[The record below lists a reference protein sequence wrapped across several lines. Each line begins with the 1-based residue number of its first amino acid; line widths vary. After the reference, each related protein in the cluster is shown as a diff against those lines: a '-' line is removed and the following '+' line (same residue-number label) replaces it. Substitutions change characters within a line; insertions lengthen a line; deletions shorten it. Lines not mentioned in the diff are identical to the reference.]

1 MAIVMV
7 AMLAFGG
14 TYAYFTA
21 TAGEARTATT
31 NLGKIALD
39 GTATKLTATS
49 TTNALPGENIFSE
62 DAKLTISDKSNRASY
77 IFIEVSATVT
87 KKGASTSEAFNLEGL
102 DTLDTASMPML
113 YIDPE
118 LVMEVYENLI
128 SNAVRFAKSMIM
140 VTLEYKEKD
149 RVLSFV
155 VEDDGPG
162 FSEEALQR
170 GTDPFYGSEKEGR
183 VHFGL
188 GLYICKTI
196 CRKHGG
202 DIKTEN
208 RISDGTVIGSRV
220 AASFVG

>member
-102 DTLDTASMPML
+102 DTLDTVT
-113 YIDPE
+113 E
-118 LVMEVYENLI
+118 EGKTVYVITTTEGEGGT
-128 SNAVRFAKSMIM
+128 A
-140 VTLEYKEKD
+140 
-149 RVLSFV
+149 
-155 VEDDGPG
+155 
-162 FSEEALQR
+162 
-170 GTDPFYGSEKEGR
+170 GTDIEITGINGQLPSTWNNEYQEATVTVSFTVKSIQTVGFDDAQDAWDNYP
-183 VHFGL
+183 
-188 GLYICKTI
+188 
-196 CRKHGG
+196 
-202 DIKTEN
+202 DN
-208 RISDGTVIGSRV
+208 NGT
-220 AASFVG
+220 APA